1 MTIKTMPGLIEKI
14 KQYSKQRHIG
24 HYFQFYTGTHMFQ
37 HPNIFAYSMWE
48 NDFEKILTT
57 MPTDTIEQQEAILRM
72 TGLQRY
78 LQQSTDHKHTEI
90 KKLHI
95 YLDEIDR
102 RRGTNWQ
109 NLFGYLVV

>member
-1 MTIKTMPGLIEKI
+1 
-14 KQYSKQRHIG
+14 
-24 HYFQFYTGTHMFQ
+24 MFQ

-48 NDFEKILTT
+48 NDFEKILAT

-78 LQQSTDHKHTEI
+78 LQQSTDHKHIEI
-90 KKLHI
+90 KKLHT

-102 RRGTNWQ
+102 RRRTNWRE
-109 NLFGYLVV
+109 LFGYLVV